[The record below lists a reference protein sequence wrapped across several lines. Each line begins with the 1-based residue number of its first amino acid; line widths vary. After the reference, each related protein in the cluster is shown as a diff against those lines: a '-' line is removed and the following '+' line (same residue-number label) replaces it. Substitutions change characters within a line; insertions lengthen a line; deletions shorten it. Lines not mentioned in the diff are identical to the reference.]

1 MTFKPAKPDPSVDTA
16 ELNSDQLAERV
27 SADSYAET
35 VDRLDLGGVRSPE
48 LLESIARGEDEL
60 TTEMSNMI
68 AKIHALLHE
77 GKKSP

>member
-27 SADSYAET
+27 AADSYAET
-35 VDRLDLGGVRSPE
+35 VDRLDLGQVRSPE

-60 TTEMSNMI
+60 ATEMSNMI